1 MPAKR
6 GRREN
11 RSVWYA
17 PCSSS
22 ARFYQKEP
30 IMRKAIM
37 SALLTVSLAGTP
49 FIVGC
54 DREVG
59 HSEKTTTSS
68 DGTQSHSEKT
78 TVQHPDGS
86 TSTSTERHTTNT
98 NP

>member
-1 MPAKR
+1 
-6 GRREN
+6 
-11 RSVWYA
+11 
-17 PCSSS
+17 
-22 ARFYQKEP
+22 
-30 IMRKAIM
+30 MRKAIV

-49 FIVGC
+49 FLIGC

-59 HSEKTTTSS
+59 HSEKTTTNS

-86 TSTSTERHTTNT
+86 TSTSTERHTTN